1 VPSQGIAQPYAMIGG
16 IIKNLSSSD
25 RANGAL
31 CQGFTLDKYGQT
43 QITATL
49 TDTADVR
56 QKYYMYGPTAS
67 CATRQ
72 FSLTY
77 RLADAGLRTR
87 GGWLPPNCQIQIRA
101 RRSQPQMMRIGKGT
115 EVTAAAPIFTVTS
128 ATCMMARKV
137 LSIESRAKL
146 EAMWTAMPLRVPFE
160 QTRTSVN
167 WFGVGAQDIN
177 LSNQLAGP
185 TPSAVMV
192 FVVPDAS
199 INQTS
204 NGETN
209 PAQLYPG
216 DGAVLQNVSL
226 SVGGYRKYPIQ
237 PLSMVSNTNADP
249 NISGSSLD
257 VGTAYQLYRACANEQ
272 PFLNDVDFTNVLPL
286 CFAIAGSKEA
296 WNLTEDVSVAFQARL
311 SVSPTAKYAVVMISF
326 TDALMEFSRE
336 GQVLV
341 A

>member
-1 VPSQGIAQPYAMIGG
+1 MIGSV
-16 IIKNLSSSD
+16 IKNLSSSD
-25 RANGAL
+25 RANGQL
-31 CQGFTLDKYGQT
+31 CQGYTLDGYGQA
-43 QITATL
+43 QITTTATS
-49 TDTADVR
+49 TSNVR
-56 QKYYMYGPTAS
+56 QKLYMYGPTAA

-72 FSLTY
+72 FTLVY

-101 RRSQPQMMRIGKGT
+101 RRSQPQMMRVGKGT
-115 EVTAAAPIFTVTS
+115 EVTAANPIFTITS

-137 LSIESRAKL
+137 LSIESRSKL
-146 EAMWTAMPLRVPFE
+146 EAMWSAMPLRVPFE

-192 FVVPDAS
+192 FIVPDAS

-204 NGETN
+204 DGETN
-209 PAQLYPG
+209 PAQLAPVSG
-216 DGAVLQNVSL
+216 TALQNVSL

-237 PLSMVSNTNADP
+237 PLSMVANTNTDP
-249 NISGSSLD
+249 NISASSLD
-257 VGTAYQLYRACANEQ
+257 VGTAYELYRACANEQ
-272 PFLNDVDFTNVLPL
+272 PFLNDIDFTNVLPL
-286 CFAIAGSKEA
+286 CFPISGSKEA

-326 TDALMEFSRE
+326 TDALME
-336 GQVLV
+336 
-341 A
+341 

>member
-1 VPSQGIAQPYAMIGG
+1 
-16 IIKNLSSSD
+16 
-25 RANGAL
+25 
-31 CQGFTLDKYGQT
+31 
-43 QITATL
+43 
-49 TDTADVR
+49 
-56 QKYYMYGPTAS
+56 
-67 CATRQ
+67 
-72 FSLTY
+72 
-77 RLADAGLRTR
+77 
-87 GGWLPPNCQIQIRA
+87 
-101 RRSQPQMMRIGKGT
+101 MMRIGKST

-137 LSIESRAKL
+137 LSIESRSKL
-146 EAMWTAMPLRVPFE
+146 EAMWSAMPLRVPFE
-160 QTRTSVN
+160 QTRTSVS

-192 FVVPDAS
+192 FVVPDAA

-257 VGTAYQLYRACANEQ
+257 VGAAYQLYRACCNEQ
-272 PFLNDVDFTNVLPL
+272 PFLNDIDFTNVRTTSPL
-286 CFAIAGSKEA
+286 SMCAPLLRQAMRRSHSYLHVYRFCHFASRSPGPR
-296 WNLTEDVSVAFQARL
+296 RL
-311 SVSPTAKYAVVMISF
+311 GT
-326 TDALMEFSRE
+326 
-336 GQVLV
+336 
-341 A
+341 

>member
-1 VPSQGIAQPYAMIGG
+1 MTDIGESFITVTGFYQTSADILVANSTVSAPPFLSAFLLNDFTLTINGTQVVSSQGIAQPYAMIGSV
-16 IIKNLSSSD
+16 IKNLSSSD
-25 RANGAL
+25 RANGQL
-31 CQGFTLDKYGQT
+31 CQGYTLDGYGQT
-43 QITATL
+43 QITATA
-49 TDTADVR
+49 TTVSNVR
-56 QKYYMYGPTAS
+56 QKMYMYGPTAA

-72 FSLTY
+72 FSLVY

-101 RRSQPQMMRIGKGT
+101 RRSLPQMMRIGKGT
-115 EVTAAAPIFTVTS
+115 EVTAANPIFTITS
-128 ATCMMARKV
+128 ATCHMARKV
-137 LSIESRAKL
+137 LSIESRSKL
-146 EAMWTAMPLRVPFE
+146 EAMWSAMPLRVPFE

-192 FVVPDAS
+192 FLVPDAA

-204 NGETN
+204 DGTTN

-226 SVGGYRKYPIQ
+226 SIGGYRRYPIQ
-237 PLSMVSNTNADP
+237 PLSMVANTNTDA

-257 VGTAYQLYRACANEQ
+257 VGTAY
-272 PFLNDVDFTNVLPL
+272 
-286 CFAIAGSKEA
+286 
-296 WNLTEDVSVAFQARL
+296 EDPSCL
-311 SVSPTAKYAVVMISF
+311 
-326 TDALMEFSRE
+326 
-336 GQVLV
+336 
-341 A
+341 